1 MFNPVKNRLHV
12 AHVLRIIIMET
23 ILVKKRKNAKKA
35 GCQKIQV
42 NAQTIP
48 LEKVRKIFVDIT
60 KT

>member
-1 MFNPVKNRLHV
+1 
-12 AHVLRIIIMET
+12 MET

-60 KT
+60 KTLYIPQF